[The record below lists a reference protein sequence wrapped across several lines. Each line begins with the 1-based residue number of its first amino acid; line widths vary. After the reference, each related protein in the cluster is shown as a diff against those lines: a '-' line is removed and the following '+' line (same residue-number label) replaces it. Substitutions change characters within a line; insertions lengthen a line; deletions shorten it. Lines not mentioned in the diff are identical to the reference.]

1 MTTISL
7 RAGMARKPSVSPR
20 LIAQTNAREEKMDG
34 ENQASKGRRLKP
46 LANRECQPC
55 IDDA

>member
-1 MTTISL
+1 MTAVSL

-20 LIAQTNAREEKMDG
+20 FIAQTNAREEKMDG

-46 LANRECQPC
+46 PANRECHQC